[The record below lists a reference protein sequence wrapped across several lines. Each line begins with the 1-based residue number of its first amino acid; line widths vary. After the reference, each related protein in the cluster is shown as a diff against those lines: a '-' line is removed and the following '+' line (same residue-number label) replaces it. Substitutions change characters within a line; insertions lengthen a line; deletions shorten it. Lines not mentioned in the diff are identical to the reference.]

1 MSLTICRHNL
11 DHRVQSYVSLVQK
24 IVNLLKNTKIKAILV
39 IAAAVIVLTVPFI
52 NQPFN
57 QDDRDFVEF
66 ARASAT
72 DITKLRLENYTYAGK
87 FFRNYHDPHGP
98 LLTTYLGMSLRMGAA
113 ESEALFH
120 GMYLIFP
127 LIGAFS
133 MYYLARR
140 FTGHP
145 LIATLLLL
153 FTPGFLVL
161 SHTLMDNLPGLSLAL
176 AAASLFISGVDR
188 DDGRLLAASGI
199 VMTLAAATAYQTI
212 SLVPALIFYASVSR
226 PRSLRRYLPFAV
238 LVVGGAI
245 WLLANY
251 RIYGRF
257 PALSYRIRSQTYQW
271 PGFNDDYSLQLRPIL
286 TTLAGTTLFP
296 LSVLIL
302 FLRKKV
308 DLLVALV
315 LLPLVIVWTVLSFA
329 GSEETDLTR
338 LAPVVLISFAGI
350 MIVYKLFAHGIT
362 AAIQGKGRI
371 ASKGRASTDALF
383 LLSWFVS
390 AFVAYLVFL
399 VPYVSVRH
407 LLLLF
412 PPVILVF
419 VREFEQ
425 LCPGRA
431 RLRILFIA
439 VTLFFTLGGGLA
451 ASVADYRSASVYPV
465 MAKQL
470 ADQYR
475 QDPGSSNTVFI
486 RGEFGF
492 RYYLEKQGFIV
503 LNDKSEIKTGDIVI
517 YSTLASPSNP
527 WPEGS
532 YAELSRSEP
541 GDGFPFRVWNWWAG
555 AGFYTNR
562 MGPLPIAFSREIE
575 DRIIVY
581 QFHE

>member
-1 MSLTICRHNL
+1 MGNP
-11 DHRVQSYVSLVQK
+11 
-24 IVNLLKNTKIKAILV
+24 LKNSQIKVFLV

-72 DITKLRLENYTYAGK
+72 DITKLKLENYTYGGK
-87 FFRNYHDPHGP
+87 FFKNYRDPHGP
-98 LLTTYLGMSLRMGAA
+98 LLTTCMGMALRMGAA
-113 ESEALFH
+113 ESEAFFH
-120 GMYLIFP
+120 GLYLIFP

-176 AAASLFISGVDR
+176 AAASLFILGADR

-199 VMTLAAATAYQTI
+199 VMTLAAVTAYQTL
-212 SLVPALIFYASVSR
+212 SLVPALIFYASVSK
-226 PRSLRRYLPFAV
+226 PRRLKRYLPFAF
-238 LVVGGAI
+238 LAMGGAI
-245 WLLANY
+245 WLLATY
-251 RIYGRF
+251 KVYGRF
-257 PALSYRIRSQTYQW
+257 PALSYKIRGQAYQM
-271 PGFNDDYSLQLRPIL
+271 PGFNDDYGLQLRPML
-286 TTLAGTTLFP
+286 TTLGGTTIFP

-302 FLRKKV
+302 FMRKNV
-308 DLLVALV
+308 DLLVAAALLLLV
-315 LLPLVIVWTVLSFA
+315 TVWTVLSFD
-329 GSEETDLTR
+329 GIEETDLTR
-338 LAPVVLISFAGI
+338 LLQVVLLTFAGI

-362 AAIQGKGRI
+362 VALQGKGRV
-371 ASKGRASTDALF
+371 STDALF

-390 AFVAYLVFL
+390 ASVVYLVFL
-399 VPYVSVRH
+399 VPYVSARH
-407 LLLLF
+407 LLLMF
-412 PPVILVF
+412 PPIILLF

-425 LCPGRA
+425 LWPGRA

-439 VTLFFTLGGGLA
+439 ATLFFTLGGGLA
-451 ASVADYRSASVYPV
+451 AAVADYRSASVYPV
-465 MAKQL
+465 MAEQL

-475 QDPGSSNTVFI
+475 QDPGSSNTIFI

-492 RYYLEKQGFIV
+492 RYYLEQQGFKM

-532 YAELSRSEP
+532 YTELSRSEP
-541 GDGFPFRVWNWWAG
+541 GDDFPFRVWNCWAG

-562 MGPLPIAFSREIE
+562 MGPLPIAFSRDIE

-581 QFHE
+581 QFHQ

>member
-1 MSLTICRHNL
+1 M
-11 DHRVQSYVSLVQK
+11 VK
-24 IVNLLKNTKIKAILV
+24 LLKNTQIKAILV

-52 NQPFN
+52 NQAFN

-87 FFRNYHDPHGP
+87 FFRNYRDPHAP

-176 AAASLFISGVDR
+176 AAASVFISGVDR

-199 VMTLAAATAYQTI
+199 AMMLAAATAYQTL
-212 SLVPALIFYASVSR
+212 SLVPALIFYASVTK
-226 PRSLRRYLPFAV
+226 PRSLRRYLPFV
-238 LVVGGAI
+238 FLVMSGAI
-245 WLLANY
+245 WLVANY

-257 PALSYRIRSQTYQW
+257 PALSYRIRGQTYQW
-271 PGFNDDYSLQLRPIL
+271 PGFNDDYSLQLRPML
-286 TTLAGTTLFP
+286 TTLGGTTLFP
-296 LSVLIL
+296 LSALIL
-302 FLRKKV
+302 FLRKKI

-315 LLPLVIVWTVLSFA
+315 LLPLVIVWTLLSFT
-329 GSEETDLTR
+329 GSEETDLMR
-338 LAPVVLISFAGI
+338 LAQVVLLTFAGI
-350 MIVYKLFAHGIT
+350 MIVYKLFAQGIT
-362 AAIQGKGRI
+362 AAIQAGGRI
-371 ASKGRASTDALF
+371 ASKDRVSTDALF
-383 LLSWFVS
+383 LLSWFASSSV
-390 AFVAYLVFL
+390 VYLVFL
-399 VPYVSVRH
+399 VPYVSARH

-412 PPVILVF
+412 PPVILVV

-425 LCPGRA
+425 LWPGRA
-431 RLRILFIA
+431 TLRIVFIA
-439 VTLFFTLGGGLA
+439 ATLFFTLGGGLA
-451 ASVADYRSASVYPV
+451 AAVADYRSASVYPV
-465 MAKQL
+465 IAEQL

-475 QDPGSSNTVFI
+475 QDPENGNTVFI

-492 RYYLEKQGFIV
+492 RYYLEQQGFKP
-503 LNDKSEIKTGDIVI
+503 LNDKSEIKTGDLVI

-532 YAELSRSEP
+532 YAELSRAEP

-581 QFHE
+581 QFHK